1 MLRSQE
7 KKKKKAMQ
15 KEDPVQMLWNKARKK
30 AKVDVLYE

>member
-7 KKKKKAMQ
+7 KKKAMQ